1 MVRGHQAL
9 LRVPVHHRLEEKRRY
24 HCRSEIRVQ
33 EFIKLG
39 DFWYDNYLSI
49 PLLWVFGK
57 AVFNPSVLEG
67 YEVSHVHFG
76 PVRYHEYTVPIYK

>member
-1 MVRGHQAL
+1 MDWKRNVDTIADPET
-9 LRVPVHHRLEEKRRY
+9 RVE
-24 HCRSEIRVQ
+24 

-39 DFWYDNYLSI
+39 DYWYDNYLSI

-57 AVFNPSVLEG
+57 AVYNPSVLEG

-76 PVRYHEYTVPIYK
+76 PVRYTSTRYPSTSKPVGRRQT